1 MSYNPK
7 SHMAL
12 LDAALRKLSPGDFII
27 ANNPTFINAAIRV
40 TSSMPFGH
48 GILYMGRKS
57 SGGLYGLEVPLRL
70 ETVSHIFSPTA
81 KHGATHSAA
90 FVHCKGLSQEQRTRI
105 LGIALEFY
113 NDKKKAGSDGYD
125 RFGALLHASG
135 SIAASI
141 HIGIVEN
148 IPGSRQVSEALGVD
162 PQDVRDLTALPATI
176 YGEASAMVKRFP
188 NLTCSGLISFA
199 HAVAGNI
206 IVKGS
211 LRDAHTTSPR
221 DLWNAIQQHGAR
233 YSVEEIEFS

>member
-12 LDAALRKLSPGDFII
+12 LDAALRRLSPGDFII
-27 ANNPTFINAAIRV
+27 ANNPTLINAAIRV

-57 SGGLYGLEVPLRL
+57 NGGLYGLEVPLRL
-70 ETVSHIFSPTA
+70 ETLSHIFSPTA

-90 FVHCKGLSQEQRTRI
+90 FVHCKGLSWEQRNRI
-105 LGIALEFY
+105 REIALEFY
-113 NDKKKAGSDGYD
+113 RDKKKAGSDGYD
-125 RFGALLHASG
+125 RLGALLHAGG
-135 SIAASI
+135 SLAASFG
-141 HIGIVEN
+141 IGVVET
-148 IPGSRQVSEALGVD
+148 IPGSSRAAEALGIN
-162 PQDVRDLTALPATI
+162 PQDIRDVTALPATV
-176 YGEASAMVKRFP
+176 YGEASALIKRFP

-221 DLWNAIQQHGAR
+221 DLWNAIKQHGAR
-233 YSVEEIEFS
+233 YSIEEIEFS